1 MVEQSYQEEND
12 FIQPLGGILYRLGSE
27 MNPTASFALRIREQC
42 EVRQS
47 TECFLKQSLCE
58 TTLKNCTEG

>member
-27 MNPTASFALRIREQC
+27 MNPTASFALRLESSAKLDKAQNA
-42 EVRQS
+42 
-47 TECFLKQSLCE
+47 F
-58 TTLKNCTEG
+58 